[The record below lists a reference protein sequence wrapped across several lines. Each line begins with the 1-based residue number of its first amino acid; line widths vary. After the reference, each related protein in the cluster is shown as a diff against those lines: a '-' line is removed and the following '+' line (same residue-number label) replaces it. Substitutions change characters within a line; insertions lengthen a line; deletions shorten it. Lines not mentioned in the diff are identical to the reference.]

1 MNDDTIKYYKFSPA
15 ILDVETNRVKT
26 SEKWFRGRGLQVEI
40 AVGRGR
46 ERRGTP
52 LEPFVKKRLLC
63 RLNKSL
69 LSGFLPILC
78 FHSRFPLVSRD
89 WKRISQP
96 CCYFQK
102 AVICFIFILSNH
114 ILPPDTSPKWRRGRK
129 KRKLKRVISFLTV
142 HFFVSTAGQEAEIH
156 LCVHVQFYSLRNKVD
171 VQSLGDCQHWICFRL
186 SCRVG

>member
-1 MNDDTIKYYKFSPA
+1 MG
-15 ILDVETNRVKT
+15 
-26 SEKWFRGRGLQVEI
+26 RGRG
-40 AVGRGR
+40 
-46 ERRGTP
+46 RRGTP

-78 FHSRFPLVSRD
+78 FYILTVLLLSESSDLFLSLFYP
-89 WKRISQP
+89 ISFYHLIGVQNDG
-96 CCYFQK
+96 
-102 AVICFIFILSNH
+102 A
-114 ILPPDTSPKWRRGRK
+114 GAK
-129 KRKLKRVISFLTV
+129 KELKRVISFLTV

-156 LCVHVQFYSLRNKVD
+156 LCLHVQFYSLRNKVD

>member
-1 MNDDTIKYYKFSPA
+1 MIP
-15 ILDVETNRVKT
+15 
-26 SEKWFRGRGLQVEI
+26 
-40 AVGRGR
+40 R
-46 ERRGTP
+46 ERFTGWNSGGEGEGEERNPPWTFREKT
-52 LEPFVKKRLLC
+52 LALQAEQ
-63 RLNKSL
+63 KSAV
-69 LSGFLPILC
+69 
-78 FHSRFPLVSRD
+78 RFPSYIMLLYLNRAATFRKQWFV
-89 WKRISQP
+89 
-96 CCYFQK
+96 
-102 AVICFIFILSNH
+102 FIFILSNL